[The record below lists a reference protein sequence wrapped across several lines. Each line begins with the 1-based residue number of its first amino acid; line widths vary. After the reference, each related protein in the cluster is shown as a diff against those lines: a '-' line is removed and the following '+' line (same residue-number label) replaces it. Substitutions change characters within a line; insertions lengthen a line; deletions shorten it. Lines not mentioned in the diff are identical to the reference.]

1 MLTLLCPLTMAAQ
14 PTVTKCEYWFDRQ
27 FDSRTEISM
36 ADGTWSEELNVS
48 ALSTGLHSIAFRVLS
63 TDGGNSLYGSA
74 AVKYFLLV
82 PPATGADN
90 ALQTYEYWIDK
101 QFDGRQSGAVPGNGI
116 VSLNDLDVQGLN
128 DGLHT
133 FSMRVIDKTGKVSA
147 AFLKYFLLVPPAT
160 GADNAPQTYEYWI
173 DKRFDER
180 QSGAVPGNGIVSL
193 NDLDIQGLSDGLH
206 TFSMRVI
213 DKTGKASA
221 AYVKNFLKV
230 APVSGDNSV
239 QTYEYWFDQ
248 NYDEHVSGTV
258 GEGGIA
264 DVKIDVTKLYPGE
277 HTIYYRVIDG
287 RGLASGV
294 MAQTFT
300 LNYVE
305 GDANGDGFV
314 TITDAVA
321 VVNFIL
327 GNPSETFVQGAAD
340 VNKDHEISITDAVGV
355 VNIILN
361 SGNSE

>member
-1 MLTLLCPLTMAAQ
+1 MNRTKHLGLSLLTLLCPLTMAAQ

-101 QFDGRQSGAVPGNGI
+101 
-116 VSLNDLDVQGLN
+116 
-128 DGLHT
+128 
-133 FSMRVIDKTGKVSA
+133 
-147 AFLKYFLLVPPAT
+147 
-160 GADNAPQTYEYWI
+160 
-173 DKRFDER
+173 RFDER
-180 QSGAVPGNGIVSL
+180 QSGAVPDNGIVSL